1 MMCAGNK
8 TPPGDAEET
17 PLQVSARQ
25 LTHTE
30 LALLE
35 FSKQVLIKSTETSLD
50 FHKTMLGISAT
61 FGTLITT
68 VAPILIWGDKD
79 AKIPMPAGWL
89 LLIPSM
95 LMLLSAIVFALGYYP
110 RYRQFNPN
118 LINEIRLIRENAIK
132 TRKIL
137 AGVGLGLFCSSLLL
151 LSWLVIWLRLNV

>member
-1 MMCAGNK
+1 MCTENQ
-8 TPPGDAEET
+8 TPSGVVEEK
-17 PLQVSARQ
+17 PLEVQARP

-35 FSKQVLIKSTETSLD
+35 FSKQILLKSTETSLD

-68 VAPILIWGDKD
+68 LAPILVWGDKD

-89 LLIPSM
+89 LLIPSL
-95 LMLLSAIVFALGYYP
+95 LMLLSAVVFAIGYYP

-118 LINEIRLIRENAIK
+118 VIGEVRTIRDEVIK
-132 TRKIL
+132 LRKIL

-151 LSWLVIWLRLNV
+151 LSWLVIWLRLNA